1 MENRLYCTGFKDLK
15 QVFFRFLKENDA
27 LGDYI
32 ISCAHTSLLGINVLK
47 KAPELWI
54 DRAFLWRRSLK
65 GESFWTSMHFKWY
78 LEIRK
83 FEKKS

>member
-47 KAPELWI
+47 TAPELWI

-65 GESFWTSMHFKWY
+65 GESFWTSMHSKWY

-83 FEKKS
+83 FGKKS